1 MSKWPEQ
8 TPDDEADVYQ
18 ILAPGGTLEGD
29 IPDLSSEDL
38 LEMYRA
44 FVLTRAFED
53 KIFRMQRRGEI
64 SIITRSIGEEA
75 TPLGSLAALEPG
87 DWCFPSYRQAAGFFY
102 WDFPVERAIAFYM
115 DIEPGTIE
123 ASLSLGPEA
132 DPDVNF
138 APVYVPLAANIPN
151 AAGSA
156 MYDAFTEDTDVVSL
170 AYIGEGATSEGDFH
184 EGLNFAGVFEAPVV
198 TICQNNQWA
207 ISVPAE
213 RQTAAATFAQKA
225 EAHGI
230 PHERVDGNDVLAVY
244 ERTKAAVDRAR
255 RGEGPS
261 LLECVTYRRGEH
273 NSSDEP
279 NVYRRDGVPDYWA
292 ERDPLDRFETYL
304 WEESILSHDKIE
316 AIEAAEQERV
326 QEAADRVR
334 EIPVSDPEEMFAN
347 HLQGSHWKARHQR
360 LELRAELAGEN
371 PFLDFTGVGL
381 E

>member
-1 MSKWPEQ
+1 
-8 TPDDEADVYQ
+8 
-18 ILAPGGTLEGD
+18 
-29 IPDLSSEDL
+29 
-38 LEMYRA
+38 
-44 FVLTRAFED
+44 
-53 KIFRMQRRGEI
+53 MQRRGEI

-75 TPLGSLAALEPG
+75 TPLGSLAALEAG

-123 ASLSLGPEA
+123 ANLSLGPEA

-261 LLECVTYRRGEH
+261 RRTQRVPSRRG
-273 NSSDEP
+273 S
-279 NVYRRDGVPDYWA
+279 
-292 ERDPLDRFETYL
+292 
-304 WEESILSHDKIE
+304 
-316 AIEAAEQERV
+316 
-326 QEAADRVR
+326 
-334 EIPVSDPEEMFAN
+334 
-347 HLQGSHWKARHQR
+347 
-360 LELRAELAGEN
+360 
-371 PFLDFTGVGL
+371 GL
-381 E
+381 LGGA

>member
-18 ILAPGGTLEGD
+18 ILAPDGTLEGD

-115 DIEPGTIE
+115 DIEPGNIE

-156 MYDAFTEDTDVVSL
+156 MYDAFSEDTDVVSL

-230 PHERVDGNDVLAVY
+230 PHELVDGNDVLAVY

-255 RGEGPS
+255 RGEGPF

-304 WEESILSHDKIE
+304 LEESILSHDKIE